1 MGSNLWGVPGI
12 PVHPEIMECPP
23 LQPLSAKPRSRG
35 RPSAAMNRVA
45 TIARVLLGI
54 QFVIFGLN
62 GFVRFLPA
70 PPSIPPLAAAFY
82 AAIVTSHF
90 TFFVFGVQLIAGLLV
105 LVNRYVPLALVV
117 LGAVLANI
125 FAFHITMWPQAIFPM
140 PIVALVLWFLT
151 AWPIRSQ
158 FAPLF
163 AQKVE
168 AA

>member
-1 MGSNLWGVPGI
+1 MSTNLWGV
-12 PVHPEIMECPP
+12 PVHPEIMDYPP
-23 LQPLSAKPRSRG
+23 VQRKSGKR
-35 RPSAAMNRVA
+35 RVA
-45 TIARVLLGI
+45 RGPRTAVKAVSVAARILLGI
-54 QFVIFGLN
+54 MFVVFGFN
-62 GFVRFLPA
+62 GFVHFLPN
-70 PPSIPPLAAAFY
+70 PPYIPPPAMTFAVTMAA
-82 AAIVTSHF
+82 THF
-90 TFFVFGVQLIAGLLV
+90 AWFVFGVQVIAGMLV
-105 LVNRYVPLALVV
+105 LLNRYVPFAIIM

-140 PIVALVLWFLT
+140 PVIALVLWFLT